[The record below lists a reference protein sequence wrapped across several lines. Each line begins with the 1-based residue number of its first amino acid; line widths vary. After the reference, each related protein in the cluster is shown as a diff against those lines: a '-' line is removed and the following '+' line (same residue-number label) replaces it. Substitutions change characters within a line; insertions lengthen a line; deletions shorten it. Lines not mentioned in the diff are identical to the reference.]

1 MKLKALALF
10 VAVASGV
17 ISTQSSAVYNL
28 YKKDGLSLDVNGEVN
43 VHFKNDREQFTYQYD
58 QPGWTS
64 ITSDPR
70 QLVTG
75 TYEERTD
82 RRTRL
87 GQDDGASWM
96 DIRGSQ
102 KLPQDWRVTGTIGF
116 GYADSGSGMY
126 LNSANLAFDKL
137 NVGSISLGR
146 QYLHT
151 GYVTRTG
158 TFTTLDTFSGASI
171 RTDYTAI
178 PNLHLSA
185 YYSTPSSSD
194 VRRNSNDEVEGWG
207 ASASYR
213 YPIADNHSVRFAAGY
228 SDSRAN
234 PQLVNNNNVP
244 QRNGNQVP
252 VDSKGYAGSVEY
264 RHGNFLAAVD
274 AGRGEDDLSGNVID
288 SAKTDFVGVKLGYQ
302 FTPRFS
308 MTAGYG
314 QQETKRKNQQGVTV
328 VSGSVGATGI
338 RQNVAAAY
346 EPFLFPKTEE
356 TRAYIRGDYYL
367 RDNVRLYGRID
378 SVELQH
384 ELDGKDFANLE
395 NTAYRAGVS
404 FTF

>member
-1 MKLKALALF
+1 MKLKALAVF

-43 VHFKNDREQFTYQYD
+43 VHFKNDREQYTYQYD
-58 QPGWTS
+58 EPGYAS
-64 ITSDPR
+64 AAYDY
-70 QLVTG
+70 QGMVQG
-75 TYEERTD
+75 AYDEVTD

-102 KLPQDWRVTGTIGF
+102 KLPKDWRVTGTIGF

-126 LNSANLAFDKL
+126 LNSANLAIDKL

-194 VRRNSNDEVEGWG
+194 VR
-207 ASASYR
+207 
-213 YPIADNHSVRFAAGY
+213 
-228 SDSRAN
+228 
-234 PQLVNNNNVP
+234 
-244 QRNGNQVP
+244 
-252 VDSKGYAGSVEY
+252 K
-264 RHGNFLAAVD
+264 
-274 AGRGEDDLSGNVID
+274 
-288 SAKTDFVGVKLGYQ
+288 K
-302 FTPRFS
+302 
-308 MTAGYG
+308 
-314 QQETKRKNQQGVTV
+314 
-328 VSGSVGATGI
+328 
-338 RQNVAAAY
+338 
-346 EPFLFPKTEE
+346 
-356 TRAYIRGDYYL
+356 
-367 RDNVRLYGRID
+367 
-378 SVELQH
+378 
-384 ELDGKDFANLE
+384 
-395 NTAYRAGVS
+395 
-404 FTF
+404 

>member
-1 MKLKALALF
+1 MKLKVLTVF

-43 VHFKNDREQFTYQYD
+43 VHFKNDREQYTYQYD
-58 QPGWTS
+58 EPGYAS
-64 ITSDPR
+64 AAYDY
-70 QLVTG
+70 QEMVQG
-75 TYEERTD
+75 AYDEVTD

-102 KLPQDWRVTGTIGF
+102 KLPKDWRVTGTIGF

-126 LNSANLAFDKL
+126 LNSANLAIDKL

-158 TFTTLDTFSGASI
+158 TFTTLNTFSGASI

-234 PQLVNNNNVP
+234 PNLDTRV
-244 QRNGNQVP
+244 GNEVA
-252 VDSKGYAGSVEY
+252 VDTKGYAGSIEY
-264 RHGNFLAAVD
+264 RNGNFLAAVD
-274 AGRGEDDLSGNVID
+274 AGHKKENLEGDVID
-288 SAKTDFVGVKLGYQ
+288 SAKSDFVGVKLGYQ

-314 QQETKRKNQQGVTV
+314 QKDVKRNNTDGVLV
-328 VSGSVGATGI
+328 VANNYDDATLNNKM
-338 RQNVAAAY
+338 NVVYAY
-346 EPFLFPKTEE
+346 ESFLFPKTEE
-356 TRAYIRGDYYL
+356 TRAYLRGDYYL
-367 RDNVRLYGRID
+367 RDNVRLYGRVD
-378 SVELQH
+378 NVESQYKLNN
-384 ELDGKDFANLE
+384 KDFAKLE

>member
-28 YKKDGLSLDVNGEVN
+28 YKKDGLSLDINGEVN

-116 GYADSGSGMY
+116 GYADSDTGLY
-126 LNSANLAFDKL
+126 LNSASLAFDKL

-234 PQLVNNNNVP
+234 PDTSAGNY
-244 QRNGNQVP
+244 NGNANA
-252 VDSKGYAGSVEY
+252 VDLKGYAGSIEY
-264 RHGNFLAAVD
+264 RNGNFLAAVD
-274 AGRGEDDLSGNVID
+274 AGHKKENLEGNVID
-288 SAKTDFVGVKLGYQ
+288 SAKSDFAGVKLGYQ

-314 QQETKRKNQQGVTV
+314 QKDIKRTNQNGVIVTANDL
-328 VSGSVGATGI
+328 GANEDWS
-338 RQNVAAAY
+338 NVAYAY
-346 EPFLFPKTEE
+346 ESFLFPKTEE
-356 TRAYIRGDYYL
+356 TRAYLRGDYYL
-367 RDNVRLYGRID
+367 RDNVRLYGRVD
-378 SVELQH
+378 NVESQYKLNN
-384 ELDGKDFANLE
+384 KDFAKLE